1 MHKEARL
8 NTNEMLTKTVQTG
21 HPKDRGGTHAP
32 TFYVERDGLLS
43 LLDGQ
48 RGRLTYLYLAYQ
60 TTTTRGEQGPLLL

>member
-32 TFYVERDGLLS
+32 TYPNSVM
-43 LLDGQ
+43 
-48 RGRLTYLYLAYQ
+48 
-60 TTTTRGEQGPLLL
+60 

>member
-32 TFYVERDGLLS
+32 TCTPGVHDE
-43 LLDGQ
+43 
-48 RGRLTYLYLAYQ
+48 A
-60 TTTTRGEQGPLLL
+60 